1 MFVNIKTKEP
11 VFLLSVIVCL
21 VLSSSSGGWSVE
33 EQQLHRFP
41 KDWQGKKSFI
51 TTAVFPLI
59 KTVTSKFLGM
69 WMRIRLDPHSFSLLD
84 LDPDP
89 GGKNL
94 KNARQLVIII
104 TYNFD
109 QLHGFFYL

>member
-1 MFVNIKTKEP
+1 
-11 VFLLSVIVCL
+11 
-21 VLSSSSGGWSVE
+21 
-33 EQQLHRFP
+33 
-41 KDWQGKKSFI
+41 
-51 TTAVFPLI
+51 
-59 KTVTSKFLGM
+59 
-69 WMRIRLDPHSFSLLD
+69 MRIRLDPHSFSLLD

-109 QLHGFFYL
+109 QLHGFFFTYELSFLLFFSTVLHKVIFFTKFLKLYPDLH